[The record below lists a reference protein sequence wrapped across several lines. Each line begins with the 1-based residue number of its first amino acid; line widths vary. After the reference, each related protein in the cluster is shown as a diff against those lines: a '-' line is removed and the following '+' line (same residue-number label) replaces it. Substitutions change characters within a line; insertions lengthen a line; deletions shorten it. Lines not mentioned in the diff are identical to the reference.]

1 MIKKYLGVLF
11 LLFFGAALF
20 ADIAPAEVKA
30 DYGGA
35 FRLRQEYWEN
45 GLDFETMNKPDRDF
59 FRLRTTLWGKVDL
72 NQDLGA
78 YLRIGNEA
86 KYYLGNYKPFG
97 APYDGERFD
106 QDELYIDNLYIDAKN
121 IFGLPVDLRIGRQD
135 FLGAF
140 GEGFLILDGTA
151 ADGSRTFYFNAAKA
165 TVKINK
171 NNTVDLIYIKNPE
184 KDTYLPSW
192 HPNRSPSST
201 YPGYVDNK
209 KQLNASDEEGAV
221 LYVKSKLNDNFAI
234 EPYYIYKKEDPV
246 GSNQTLKLNTA
257 GARAVFTAGT
267 WKVRGE
273 FAHQFGKYDD
283 TATITGKDRK
293 ANGGYIFAG
302 QKYEKVSLKPEWE
315 LGYVYLSGDDPTTT
329 EHEGWDPLFSR
340 GPVWNEVAVYP
351 MLYET
356 TNDSGAVPAYWT
368 NTHLYKAGVKLEL
381 ASATN
386 LALSCQYLKADQKTN
401 LTSASQLLMFSNDGK
416 ERGKLATLML
426 THAFNKQISGF
437 LQAEYFVPGNFYT
450 DKAQNAAFMRWQLQ
464 YSF

>member
-11 LLFFGAALF
+11 LLFFWAALF

-45 GLDFETMNKPDRDF
+45 TTSLQTETNNTHEDRDF
-59 FRLRTTLWGKVDL
+59 FRLRTTLWGKVDV
-72 NQDLGA
+72 NKDFGA
-78 YLRIGNEA
+78 YLRLLNEA
-86 KYYLGNYKPFG
+86 RYYIGNYKPEFELG
-97 APYDGERFD
+97 KGNRDNID
-106 QDELYIDNLYIDAKN
+106 VDELIVDNLYIDYKN
-121 IFGLPVDLRIGRQD
+121 VFGVPLDLRIGRQD
-135 FLGAF
+135 FLGAY
-140 GEGFLILDGTA
+140 GEGFLIVDGTPV
-151 ADGSRTFYFNAAKA
+151 DGSRSFYFNAVKA

-171 NNTVDLIYIKNPE
+171 DNSVDLVYTKNP
-184 KDTYLPSW
+184 KTDQYMPSLYPAR
-192 HPNRSPSST
+192 PNGAS
-201 YPGYVDNK
+201 YYDNK
-209 KQLNASDEEGAV
+209 RILSASDEEGAW
-221 LYVKSKLNDNFAI
+221 LYVKSKVNDNFAI

-246 GSNQTLKLNTA
+246 GSNQTLKLNTT

-302 QKYEKVSLKPEWE
+302 QKYEKMALKPEWE

-340 GPVWNEVAVYP
+340 GAAWNE
-351 MLYET
+351 LYIYTLIPE
-356 TNDSGAVPAYWT
+356 SAGKEGFAAPGYWT
-368 NTHLYKAGVKLEL
+368 NMHLYKFGVKLAL

-386 LALSCQYLKADQKTN
+386 LGLSYQILKADQNTSGLSAAMYTN
-401 LTSASQLLMFSNDGK
+401 NSKD
-416 ERGKLATLML
+416 RGQLATLML
-426 THAFNKQISGF
+426 THAFTKQIDGF
-437 LQAEYFVPGNFYT
+437 LQAEYFVPGKFYT
-450 DKAQNAAFMRWQLQ
+450 DQAQNAAFLRWQLQ
-464 YSF
+464 FKF